1 MLGRTRGAPGVVVVV
16 AVVLLLTSCSS
27 APSADVGTVL
37 PDREVTVAFQ
47 FPPRSAYALDSDEG
61 ARLARFGVVETLVAL
76 DEDAQP
82 VPQLATAW
90 EQQVDLRTWRFQL
103 RPGVVFHDGNVLDS
117 AAVVTALG
125 YISSV
130 AAPPRA
136 INGIGL
142 KVAADGADAVLIS
155 TTEPDPILPLRLSS
169 GATGIL
175 SPVAYAGGGQPA
187 IIRTGTGP
195 LQLTEVNGVQSA
207 TLLRFDGYWGE
218 KAAAETINV
227 RYLPDPPARALAIR
241 AGDVN
246 LTEGLPEAS
255 LAELSATEGVTV
267 ESYPAA
273 RTIELLLNQSAPPFS
288 DIRVR
293 QAVTA
298 AIDRPALAQQ
308 VLNGAALPAAELF
321 GPAVPWGST
330 KPPAGA
336 NVAEARRLL
345 ADAGYGP
352 DNPLSVRLWTFPNR
366 PELPLLATAVQAMLA
381 QAGIQAR
388 IEIGDYAAQEPQVL
402 AGRFDMFI
410 SSRSYLSDFP
420 DPTGVLTSDYSCAG
434 SYNIDH
440 YCSAEFDAL
449 LATLPG
455 ISDPGQRQQV
465 FREAA
470 QKLVADAVGVPLV
483 HARNTVALRGV
494 TGFVADP
501 LDLRPVLPELAQVG

>member
-1 MLGRTRGAPGVVVVV
+1 MGRASGARGLVLIV
-16 AVVLLLTSCSS
+16 AVVLLLASCSS
-27 APSADVGTVL
+27 EPPGGPGTAR
-37 PDREVTVAFQ
+37 PDGELTVAFQ

-61 ARLARFGVVETLVAL
+61 ARLARFGVVETLVGL
-76 DEDAQP
+76 GEDAQP
-82 VPQLATAW
+82 VPMLATAW
-90 EQQVDLRTWRFQL
+90 EQQVDPRTWRFQL
-103 RPGVVFHDGNVLDS
+103 RPEVVFHDGNVLDS
-117 AAVVTALG
+117 AAVVTALT

-142 KVAADGADAVLIS
+142 TVAADGPDAVLIS
-155 TTEPDPILPLRLSS
+155 TAEPDPILPLRLTS
-169 GATGIL
+169 GTTGIL
-175 SPVAYAGGGQPA
+175 SPAAYAAGGQPQ

-207 TLLRFDGYWGE
+207 TLLRFDDYWGD
-218 KAAAETINV
+218 KAAAAKINV
-227 RYLPDPPARALAIR
+227 RYVPDPPARALAIR

-267 ESYPAA
+267 ENYPAA

-330 KPPAGA
+330 EPPAGA
-336 NVAEARRLL
+336 NAAEARRLL
-345 ADAGYGP
+345 ADAGHGP
-352 DNPLSVRLWTFPNR
+352 DNPLSVRLWTFSNR

-381 QAGIQAR
+381 EAGIRVA
-388 IEIGDYAAQEPQVL
+388 IEIGDYAAQEPEVL

-440 YCSAEFDAL
+440 YCSPEFDAL
-449 LATLPG
+449 LATLPD
-455 ISDPGQRQQV
+455 ITDPGQRQQV

-501 LDLRPVLPELAQVG
+501 LDLRPVLPELAPTG